1 MYTIVN
7 NGIIEAE
14 ELNEKAA
21 RVEKPNDG
29 TDVIKHYED
38 IIRTKQKGII
48 SIAYHEGNVFKR
60 FKDKEKFTR
69 LVMESKVHRST
80 IIFQINIFKLIDK
93 HPKLR
98 KSPAT
103 HFTANVGRFLTRI

>member
-69 LVMESKVHRST
+69 LVM
-80 IIFQINIFKLIDK
+80 
-93 HPKLR
+93 
-98 KSPAT
+98 
-103 HFTANVGRFLTRI
+103 